1 MPIAFEEKV
10 VELDQFRITVALSR
24 LENGVLIFVSDSS
37 HRIGTIGVGV
47 PTPFGEISPTA
58 TSVLVGTRFQSAV
71 RAIAD
76 IAAQHFEGIAVV
88 NLFMSKEQEELIS
101 AVLQVVRRVIL
112 ETEKP
117 SRS

>member
-1 MPIAFEEKV
+1 MPITFEEKV
-10 VELDQFRITVALSR
+10 VELDQFHIKVAVSR
-24 LENGVLIFVSDSS
+24 LGNGVLIFITDSS
-37 HRIGTIGVGV
+37 HRIGTIAVGV

-76 IAAQHFEGIAVV
+76 IAAQHFEGVAVV
-88 NLFMSKEQEELIS
+88 NLFLSKEYEELIS

-112 ETEKP
+112 ETEKA
-117 SRS
+117 SKS